1 MGAGVL
7 PMAFHK
13 GNIYFLFSRE
23 WVNSK
28 EDGGLWSDFGGSKD
42 SNETFK
48 ETAIRECNEESN
60 KILGSKKRIE
70 YLVNKSIKTITM
82 NGYRTYIVLIDFD
95 INLPKKFR
103 NDFLNVKKNNP
114 ELINKNNGLYEKD
127 MLKWMSY
134 NDLKNNPNI
143 MFRKWYKKF
152 IKEILKMF

>member
-7 PMAFHK
+7 PISFHK
-13 GNIYFLFSRE
+13 GKIYFLFSRE
-23 WVNSK
+23 WINSK

-42 SNETFK
+42 NNESFK
-48 ETAIRECNEESN
+48 ETAIRECKEESN
-60 KILGSKKRIE
+60 KILGSTKRIK
-70 YLVNKSIKTITM
+70 YLVDNVIKSITL

-103 NDFLNVKKNNP
+103 NDFLNIKKNSP
-114 ELINKNNGLYEKD
+114 ELIKKNNGLYEKD
-127 MLKWMSY
+127 MIKWMSY

-152 IKEILKMF
+152 IKEILKIF